1 MICYRTGNELD
12 VDAVI
17 GLYRACSLGER
28 RPLDQRWRIAAMLR
42 NANLVVTAW
51 DGALMGG
58 IARSFSDFSYAT
70 YLSDLAVRAS
80 HQRQGIGR
88 ELMRQTQQV
97 APQATLILLA
107 APAATDYY
115 SYVGFTQH
123 PSA

>member
-28 RPLDQRWRIAAMLR
+28 RPLDRRWRIAAMLR

-51 DGALMGG
+51 DGALLVG

-70 YLSDLAVRAS
+70 YLSPTGDRRTS
-80 HQRQGIGR
+80 SSTSSSPR
-88 ELMRQTQQV
+88 
-97 APQATLILLA
+97 
-107 APAATDYY
+107 
-115 SYVGFTQH
+115 
-123 PSA
+123 PSRLPRKPC